1 MADRLLYV
9 SARRREVPGLSRD
22 AAEHGEIS
30 VPIGGTSDK
39 MKEGSVRTCND
50 SSRMS
55 AQERLPVNCNRIG
68 KTSIAIAKIC
78 EATAKV

>member
-1 MADRLLYV
+1 META
-9 SARRREVPGLSRD
+9 GTCIKI
-22 AAEHGEIS
+22 AATWSKTIEIS